1 MSHGFKVDFS
11 GWDVQP
17 ARAKLLRWTE
27 GFFDDSVWVNDQ
39 QLLVWFCDEGHT
51 PSGLRQLVHNN
62 LTYWKCAKSKR
73 RRCGWVSPL
82 SADEFRT
89 LAGRAPKPVQMANV
103 RVVTELLG
111 EILANVA
118 EIGVNRT
125 GVRKRI
131 REEELE
137 CYAKGFKALRANAG
151 NISKRA
157 AEAAQQKISHLRAHL
172 ELLSQVRAEHPDVTF
187 YLSDNWE
194 KRTIQNEMDMF
205 VKKVHSKP
213 RKAETWYRKYEEK
226 READIMQELE
236 KVLADIVGG
245 ESTNV

>member
-82 SADEFRT
+82 SVDEFRT
-89 LAGRAPKPVQMANV
+89 LAGRAPKPVHAANV

-118 EIGVNRT
+118 EIGVNRA

-131 REEELE
+131 REEQLE
-137 CYAKGFKALRANAG
+137 CYAKGFKALRVNAVG
-151 NISKRA
+151 ISRRA
-157 AEAAQQKISHLRAHL
+157 ADAAQQKLSHLRAHL
-172 ELLSQVRAEHPDVTF
+172 VLLSQMRAEHPDVTF
-187 YLSDNWE
+187 YLSNKWE
-194 KRTIQNEMDMF
+194 KRTVQDEKDDF
-205 VKKVHSKP
+205 VQKVLSKP
-213 RKAETWYRKYEEK
+213 RKADKWYRKYEEK
-226 READIMQELE
+226 READILQELE
-236 KVLADIVGG
+236 KVLADIVRD
-245 ESTNV
+245 ESTKV

>member
-11 GWDVQP
+11 GWDVKP

-39 QLLVWFCDEGHT
+39 KLLVWSSEDHT
-51 PSGLRQLVHNN
+51 AAGLRQLVHNN

-89 LAGRAPKPVQMANV
+89 LAGRAPKPVHMANV

-111 EILANVA
+111 EILANVT

-151 NISKRA
+151 NISRRA
-157 AEAAQQKISHLRAHL
+157 ADAAQHRISHLRAHL
-172 ELLSQVRAEHPDVTF
+172 ELLSQVRAEHPDVMF
-187 YLSDNWE
+187 YLSDAWE
-194 KRTIQNEMDMF
+194 KRTVQDEMDMF
-205 VKKVHSKP
+205 VKKGLIKP
-213 RKAETWYRKYEEK
+213 RKGATLYRKYEER
-226 READIMQELE
+226 READILQKLE

>member
-11 GWDVQP
+11 GWDVKP
-17 ARAKLLRWTE
+17 ARVKLLRWTE

-39 QLLVWFCDEGHT
+39 KLLVWFCEGHT

-73 RRCGWVSPL
+73 RRCGWVSAL

-89 LAGRAPKPVQMANV
+89 LTGRAPKPVHMANV
-103 RVVTELLG
+103 RIVTELLG
-111 EILANVA
+111 EILANVT

-151 NISKRA
+151 NISRRA
-157 AEAAQQKISHLRAHL
+157 AEAAQHRISHLRAHL
-172 ELLSQVRAEHPDVTF
+172 ELLSQMRAEHPDVLF

-194 KRTIQNEMDMF
+194 KRTVQDEKYDF
-205 VKKVHSKP
+205 VQKVLSKP
-213 RKAETWYRKYEEK
+213 RKADRLTRKYWEK
-226 READIMQELE
+226 QEADTLHELE

-245 ESTNV
+245 ESTKV